1 MINAYNENQ
10 NTNNDNY
17 EKLICIQSLTP
28 VLATLMDNKILKY
41 ISISERKA
49 LLLKIFEEAK
59 KDWPQFIR
67 NQRTSYIL
75 GIIFSKLVRIPIGYL
90 SKQTSHARLM
100 TYKRKIAERYITE
113 DFQNDYLLLGIF
125 YETLEKVKE
134 NQKIYEK
141 KRL

>member
-67 NQRTSYIL
+67 KQRTSYIL
-75 GIIFSKLVRIPIGYL
+75 GIIFSKLVRIPIDYL